1 MRRLYLLL
9 AVLCMAQFSYSQIL
23 TASQGLQ
30 KVGINVRLGQNYGNP
45 LNPAAI
51 TSNRQ
56 IPTND
61 YFIILTDV
69 LSTRSTSLGGRF
81 ITQYDTFTNKTTHL
95 LPGEA
100 DFVGEDG
107 SARYSNSFFDMFHV
121 ASGFL
126 VSQMQARVGEAES
139 FFEIT
144 DQINSNPQIRLG
156 IANSGGNA
164 LIQNNNGV
172 MSISNG
178 GIDGN
183 MRFVMDFNTGRA
195 QIANNFVDPETSGQ
209 FFQVFGSA
217 YILDSLILPLLP
229 EGSVDDSLV
238 VWDENTKALRRIDRN
253 RMPSNIL
260 QRVGV
265 NDTDY
270 TATSS
275 NYLIGFT
282 SLSTGRT
289 VTLPAASTMTNKT
302 IIIKDE
308 SGSAGIYNITVAGA
322 GSETIDGVSAKM
334 INTNFGSISIYS
346 NGSNWFVITRSENI
360 ML

>member
-1 MRRLYLLL
+1 MRHLYLLL
-9 AVLCMAQFSYSQIL
+9 AILFMAQASFSQI
-23 TASQGLQ
+23 TASNGLTR
-30 KVGINVRLGQNYGNP
+30 VGNNIRLGQNNDNP
-45 LNPAAI
+45 TGSAALNR
-51 TSNRQ
+51 NRF

-61 YFIILTDV
+61 FFITLTDV

-81 ITQYDTFTNKTTHL
+81 ITQYDTFTNKSSNL

-100 DFVGEDG
+100 SFFGADG
-107 SARYSNSFFDMFHV
+107 SGTYSNSYFDMFHV

-178 GIDGN
+178 GVEGN
-183 MRFVMDFNTGRA
+183 MRFVMDFNTGQA
-195 QIANNFVDPETSGQ
+195 QIANNFVDPGTSGQ

-253 RMPSNIL
+253 RMPSNTL

-265 NDTDY
+265 NDADY

-308 SGSAGIYNITVAGA
+308 SGSAGTYNISVEGA
-322 GSETIDGVSAKM
+322 GSETIDGTETKV
-334 INTNFGSISIYS
+334 INTNFGSITIYS